1 MLGETAE
8 FYSPNIKQLYR
19 DLGLKVMRQYFMAL
33 NKKNNVTDK
42 VSIFRLFFI
51 QQYILDKREKS
62 QTKLNFL
69 YSTGSFYLPEILR
82 IFVRSKIVFTVF
94 TKRILGIFKE

>member
-42 VSIFRLFFI
+42 VRIFRLFLF
-51 QQYILDKREKS
+51 D
-62 QTKLNFL
+62 N
-69 YSTGSFYLPEILR
+69 
-82 IFVRSKIVFTVF
+82 IFR
-94 TKRILGIFKE
+94 FKEKKQD